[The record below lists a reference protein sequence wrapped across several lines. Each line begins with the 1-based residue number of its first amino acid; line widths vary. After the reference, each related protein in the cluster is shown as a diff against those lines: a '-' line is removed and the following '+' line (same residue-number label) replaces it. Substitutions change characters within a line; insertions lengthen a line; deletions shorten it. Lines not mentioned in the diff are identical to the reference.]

1 MTTYRATLALELEDP
16 DLLRAYTSGFMS
28 KVTDQERLLFLL
40 QQNHPLRSVTNGVQ
54 VIGVMVEEV

>member
-1 MTTYRATLALELEDP
+1 MTTYRATLALELEDS

-28 KVTDQERLLFLL
+28 EVTDQERLAFLIQGSHRL
-40 QQNHPLRSVTNGVQ
+40 DPVINGVG